1 MKGYKTLE
9 LTEQHLKLIK
19 NFLVV
24 ELDDTKIGVDKIGL
38 LGGNFAIEDTAMIF
52 GCYDKAIQNTLEDPD
67 GPSFPEDI
75 REELLSIYKYVSENL
90 YEIETLIH
98 QFVVNG
104 GITPGKYKC
113 RKDDYIWSKID

>member
-24 ELDDTKIGVDKIGL
+24 ELDDTKMGVDKIGL
-38 LGGNFAIEDTAMIF
+38 LGGNFAIEDTAKIL
-52 GCYDKAIQNTLEDPD
+52 GLYDKAIQNTLEDPD

>member
-1 MKGYKTLE
+1 MNKLN
-9 LTEQHLKLIK
+9 LLKQ
-19 NFLVV
+19 
-24 ELDDTKIGVDKIGL
+24 
-38 LGGNFAIEDTAMIF
+38 A
-52 GCYDKAIQNTLEDPD
+52 Q
-67 GPSFPEDI
+67 
-75 REELLSIYKYVSENL
+75 NL